1 MAAAMK
7 IIGTITQK
15 LLLVLIKTY
24 RYLWSPL
31 FASHCRFYPSC
42 STYALE
48 AINSHGAIKG
58 LCLTIKRL
66 LRCHPFTSGGLD
78 PVPPSNAIN
87 RRDRIK
93 FFKTSDK

>member
-1 MAAAMK
+1 MK
-7 IIGTITQK
+7 IIGTIAKK
-15 LLLVLIKTY
+15 LLLVFIKAY

-42 STYALE
+42 SAYALE
-48 AINSHGAIKG
+48 AISLHGALKG
-58 LCLTIKRL
+58 LCLAIKRL
-66 LRCHPFTSGGLD
+66 LRCHPFASGGLD
-78 PVPPSNAIN
+78 PVPQPNAIN